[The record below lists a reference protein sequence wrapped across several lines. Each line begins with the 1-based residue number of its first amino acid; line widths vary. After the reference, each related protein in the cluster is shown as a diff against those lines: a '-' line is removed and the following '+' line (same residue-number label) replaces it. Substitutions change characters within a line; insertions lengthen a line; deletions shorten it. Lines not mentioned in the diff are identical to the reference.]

1 MSLSI
6 SSGFPVPC
14 PLTPSRSIAMDV
26 LVAAVADDQGLA
38 PACGHP
44 LDPQR
49 PFPASR
55 PVQIREAA
63 DVVDLE
69 RPILGAAVLASLREE
84 ALDDLASAAAVN
96 RWRAVAQD
104 HVPLPCQRDAA
115 ERGYERPL
123 ALASLP
129 GDHQGRLGASSVLH
143 LRPQPTIDRSD
154 PRLMLV
160 GKGPEQRSAH
170 DVTHSPQAVGNK
182 GSPPQAARYF
192 GSEPMGDSRGASG
205 SLGL

>member
-14 PLTPSRSIAMDV
+14 PLTPSRTIAMDV

-38 PACGHP
+38 LACSHP

-55 PVQIREAA
+55 PVQISEAA

-84 ALDDLASAAAVN
+84 ALTDLASAAAVN

-104 HVPLPCQRDAA
+104 HVPLPYQRDAA

-129 GDHQGRLGASSVLH
+129 GESRRPGGGTPAPSSVLH

-154 PRLMLV
+154 PRPMLV
-160 GKGPEQRSAH
+160 G
-170 DVTHSPQAVGNK
+170 
-182 GSPPQAARYF
+182 
-192 GSEPMGDSRGASG
+192 
-205 SLGL
+205 

>member
-38 PACGHP
+38 PACSHP

-49 PFPASR
+49 PFAASR
-55 PVQIREAA
+55 PVQISEAA

-69 RPILGAAVLASLREE
+69 RPILGAPGLASRREE

-96 RWRAVAQD
+96 RWRAVAHD
-104 HVPLPCQRDAA
+104 HVPLPCQRDAT

-123 ALASLP
+123 ALTSL
-129 GDHQGRLGASSVLH
+129 LGASSVLP
-143 LRPQPTIDRSD
+143 LRPQLTIDRSD